1 MNTKLLKQKILDL
14 AIRGKL
20 VPQDPN
26 DEPASE
32 LLKRI
37 RAEKEKLIAEGKIK
51 RSKKAGDKP
60 HYENVPFEVPN
71 SWVFCSVEEVFDLNP
86 KNNVDDNKIVGFIPM
101 ELVSAGFGYSH
112 SYEKR
117 KWGEVKKGYCHFQN
131 GDIGIAKISPCFENR
146 KSTIFYDL
154 PNDTGA
160 GTTEL
165 VILRGHQVCKEF
177 YLYLFET
184 SWYINEGT
192 KYFKGVVGQ
201 QRVHKD
207 IFTTLQIPLPP
218 IKEQHRIVEAIEKW
232 FLLIDGL
239 ESNKADLQEIV
250 KQTKSKVLDLAIHGK
265 LVPQDSNDEPAI
277 ELLKR
282 INPAIKPCDTSHYGN
297 LPDSWCICKFK
308 DVFDITMGSSPTGDS
323 LNNKHEGIEFHQGKL
338 CFSELYLNK
347 SEIYTDSPTKLAEK
361 HSILLC
367 VRAPVGVINI
377 TEREICIGR
386 GLCSLKPKNGIDF
399 MFAFYALQTHKSYFE
414 ANATGTTFK
423 AIGGDTIRNEMFAL
437 PPYDEQV
444 RIRKKIESLFYEL
457 DLISSEL

>member
-1 MNTKLLKQKILDL
+1 M
-14 AIRGKL
+14 
-20 VPQDPN
+20 VDPN
-26 DEPASE
+26 GIYPIYGSGGIMGYANDYLCPEHCTIIGRKGTINNPI
-32 LLKRI
+32 L
-37 RAEKEKLIAEGKIK
+37 
-51 RSKKAGDKP
+51 
-60 HYENVPFEVPN
+60 
-71 SWVFCSVEEVFDLNP
+71 VETKFW
-86 KNNVDDNKIVGFIPM
+86 NVDTAFGMSPNKSIDYHYF
-101 ELVSAGFGYSH
+101 
-112 SYEKR
+112 
-117 KWGEVKKGYCHFQN
+117 HFFCESF
-131 GDIGIAKISPCFENR
+131 DFTSLD
-146 KSTIFYDL
+146 KSTTL
-154 PNDTGA
+154 PSLTKTNI
-160 GTTEL
+160 EL
-165 VILRGHQVCKEF
+165 I
-177 YLYLFET
+177 
-184 SWYINEGT
+184 
-192 KYFKGVVGQ
+192 
-201 QRVHKD
+201 D
-207 IFTTLQIPLPP
+207 IPLPP
-218 IKEQHRIVEAIEKW
+218 RQEQLRIVSEIQKLLAFINQIEDDKY
-232 FLLIDGL
+232 
-239 ESNKADLQEIV
+239 DLQVVI
-250 KQTKSKVLDLAIHGK
+250 KQTKNRILDLAIHGK
-265 LVPQDSNDEPAI
+265 LVHQDPDDEPAI

-297 LPDSWCICKFK
+297 LPKSWCICKLK

-457 DLISSEL
+457 DLISAEL

>member
-51 RSKKAGDKP
+51 RSKKTGDKP
-60 HYENVPFEVPN
+60 HYGNENAPFEIPKSWEWVKLKDIAIVINGKSQSDVVDPN
-71 SWVFCSVEEVFDLNP
+71 GIYPIYGSGGIMGYANDYLCPEHCTIIGRKGTINNPILVETKFW
-86 KNNVDDNKIVGFIPM
+86 NVDTAFGMSPNKSIDYHYFHFFCESFDFIS
-101 ELVSAGFGYSH
+101 L
-112 SYEKR
+112 
-117 KWGEVKKGYCHFQN
+117 
-131 GDIGIAKISPCFENR
+131 D
-146 KSTIFYDL
+146 KSTTL
-154 PNDTGA
+154 PSLTKTNI
-160 GTTEL
+160 EL
-165 VILRGHQVCKEF
+165 I
-177 YLYLFET
+177 
-184 SWYINEGT
+184 
-192 KYFKGVVGQ
+192 
-201 QRVHKD
+201 D
-207 IFTTLQIPLPP
+207 IPLPP
-218 IKEQHRIVEAIEKW
+218 RQEQSRIVSEIQKLLAFINQIEDDKY
-232 FLLIDGL
+232 
-239 ESNKADLQEIV
+239 DLQVVI
-250 KQTKSKVLDLAIHGK
+250 KQTKNRILDLAIHGK
-265 LVPQDSNDEPAI
+265 LVHQDPDDEPAI

-297 LPDSWCICKFK
+297 LPKSWCICKLK
-308 DVFDITMGSSPTGDS
+308 DVFDITMGSSPNGDS

-437 PPYDEQV
+437 PPYDEQI

-457 DLISSEL
+457 NLISAEL

>member
-60 HYENVPFEVPN
+60 HYENVPFE
-71 SWVFCSVEEVFDLNP
+71 
-86 KNNVDDNKIVGFIPM
+86 IPENWEWATL
-101 ELVSAGFGYSH
+101 ELVCSKIGSGSTPRGSNYATSGIPFFRS
-112 SYEKR
+112 
-117 KWGEVKKGYCHFQN
+117 QN
-131 GDIGIAKISPCFENR
+131 VYDDGLVYDDIKFISEEIHQQM
-146 KSTIFYDL
+146 KSTEVQ
-154 PNDTGA
+154 PNDILLNITGGSLGRCA
-160 GTTEL
+160 VVPSDFERGN
-165 VILRGHQVCKEF
+165 VSQHVCILRPI
-177 YLYLFET
+177 LLET
-184 SWYINEGT
+184 QFLHCFILSGYFSQTMKVTGSGREGLPKYNLGKMVIPIPPLNEQTHIVAEINRWFSLISDLKRNESGLNETVKVT
-192 KYFKGVVGQ
+192 K
-201 QRVHKD
+201 
-207 IFTTLQIPLPP
+207 
-218 IKEQHRIVEAIEKW
+218 A
-232 FLLIDGL
+232 
-239 ESNKADLQEIV
+239 
-250 KQTKSKVLDLAIHGK
+250 KVLDLAIHAK
-265 LVPQDSNDEPAI
+265 LVPQDPNDEPAI

-282 INPAIKPCDTSHYGN
+282 VNPNAAICDTSHYGN
-297 LPDSWCICKFK
+297 LPESWCICKLK
-308 DVFDITMGSSPTGDS
+308 DVFDITMGSSPIGDS
-323 LNNKHEGIEFHQGKL
+323 LNSKHEGIEFHQGKL

-399 MFAFYALQTHKSYFE
+399 MFAFYALQTHKNHFE

-457 DLISSEL
+457 DLISAEL

>member
-1 MNTKLLKQKILDL
+1 MNTKLLKQKILNL

-20 VPQDPN
+20 VPQDSN

-60 HYENVPFEVPN
+60 HYENENTPFEIPESWEWVKLEDIAIVINGKSQSDVVDPN
-71 SWVFCSVEEVFDLNP
+71 GIYPIYGSGGIMGYANDYLCPEHCTIIGRKGTINNPILVETKFW
-86 KNNVDDNKIVGFIPM
+86 NVDTAFGMSPNKSIDYHYF
-101 ELVSAGFGYSH
+101 
-112 SYEKR
+112 
-117 KWGEVKKGYCHFQN
+117 HFFCESF
-131 GDIGIAKISPCFENR
+131 DFTSLD
-146 KSTIFYDL
+146 KSTTL
-154 PNDTGA
+154 PSLTKTNI
-160 GTTEL
+160 EL
-165 VILRGHQVCKEF
+165 I
-177 YLYLFET
+177 
-184 SWYINEGT
+184 
-192 KYFKGVVGQ
+192 
-201 QRVHKD
+201 D
-207 IFTTLQIPLPP
+207 IPLPP
-218 IKEQHRIVEAIEKW
+218 RQEQLRIVSEIQKLLAFINQIEDDKY
-232 FLLIDGL
+232 
-239 ESNKADLQEIV
+239 DLQVVI
-250 KQTKSKVLDLAIHGK
+250 KQTKNRILDLAIHGK
-265 LVPQDSNDEPAI
+265 LVHQDPDDEPAI

-297 LPDSWCICKFK
+297 LPKSWCICKLK

-457 DLISSEL
+457 DLISAEL